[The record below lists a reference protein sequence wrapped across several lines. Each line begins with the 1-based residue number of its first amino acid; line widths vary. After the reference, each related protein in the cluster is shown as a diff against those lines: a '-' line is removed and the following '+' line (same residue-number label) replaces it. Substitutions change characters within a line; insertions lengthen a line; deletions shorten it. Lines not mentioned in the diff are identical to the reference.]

1 VKDAMKTARDLA
13 ARLPWLVLGV
23 GLGAVAV
30 WQWRGKEAQP
40 PSPAPEPAAVAL
52 APAPHAAPVADDP
65 GRARRVGE
73 ALARIKPGM
82 TRREV
87 EAILGPPDLER
98 WQQVSSRYRTGPGGQ
113 QTYANLQYVIYY
125 CSPPNLPPGR
135 HLMTVEFESRPFEPI
150 PPDARVT
157 EVGGPHT
164 PD

>member
-1 VKDAMKTARDLA
+1 MKTARDLA

-23 GLGAVAV
+23 GLGALAV

-40 PSPAPEPAAVAL
+40 SSPAPEPAAAAL
-52 APAPHAAPVADDP
+52 AAAPHAAPVADDP

-98 WQQVSSRYRTGPGGQ
+98 PQQFTVRWRKGPDGSSRQVEVQYLVYYASAPQLGPGAQ
-113 QTYANLQYVIYY
+113 
-125 CSPPNLPPGR
+125 
-135 HLMTVEFESRPFEPI
+135 LMTVEFDSEPLKTI
-150 PPDARVT
+150 PSDARVID
-157 EVGGPHT
+157 VSGPHT
-164 PD
+164 LDDSG